1 MNCNCNN
8 ENNKTALIKHVFGN
22 VLRLAIPL
30 TLRTVSLE
38 DGEIVSTDTDFI
50 PSNEHP
56 VRVEFTKEKGITK
69 VVIDAVMRDG
79 NVACVED
86 EGTIPIGTYAITVT
100 CKDNNA
106 KPYRF
111 KQRTVLTVTDYTADA
126 GIQKPVEFE
135 VKEWYLDAAIF
146 LALKGEDGVGIQDIE
161 TQTSTEVGG
170 VNTVTFILTDGRTRS
185 FTVLNGSGNVDD
197 ELDINSRHPLSNSA
211 ITTKFNAIDE
221 ALANIFGDVDYE
233 SGNKVIRFWDKGKT
247 KILATLDATP
257 FIKDGMVNSVY
268 ISNNTLVITFNTES
282 GKEPIGVPLT
292 SVFNPNNY
300 YNKTQVDNRI
310 AAAVAGV
317 QIDTSGLAKLAS
329 NSKLRYNQAAVVIL
343 DHINGVEGEDV
354 VYPTGPNMIFGAE
367 NGHIILV
374 NEDYEQTDLG
384 ITQDI
389 AFYDKTTEAWYRYSY
404 GAGLFDDM
412 GWHQL
417 TTGGISEEDDPVYR
431 ASVAATITQAMI
443 NTWNA
448 KQTAINDLDTIRAG
462 AALGATALQPVTLFM
477 EERSGSLYFT
487 DDSGP
492 ISDHE
497 EVKRILGDVHN
508 SVIVVYNFR
517 PYTCKRPFS
526 VQGDEFWLGTY
537 LEDNTFYSLNLGLD
551 SKEIYIDETVVCE
564 MARSEQ
570 LDNFSRRV
578 VVEVSYTN
586 SIDSATYSVG
596 GVIISLSTLYG
607 YIQDES
613 TEVVLKV
620 PYYEE
625 ENGNNHGPYTAYLS
639 LSSMWADKRR
649 YYCFR
654 GDVIGHYTSDGFVQ
668 MVFAYDSRS
677 GLWVDD
683 FVWDINTVENL
694 STVAYSGS
702 YDDLED
708 KPTIPAAYDD
718 SALDHRVSVLEGF
731 MEETPSIEDI
741 PTKTSDLTN
750 DSDFTTQ
757 AYVDAQIAQ
766 MEIGETV
773 VVNTDGANI
782 VDSHTNPSIFLAP
795 SARQMMMMANNITTL
810 FAKINDLF
818 DRLAAIAFTDTK
830 PSSSWKE
837 YPNWIAPVIPTHS
850 LSYEL
855 SRCSADVR
863 PGLVGEGGL
872 HVVFT
877 PEGTSDVFAYLT
889 VNGDDVTPVPTG
901 DVDGSVYIDI
911 IVNNDVRIVA
921 VAVSGYSV
929 GLGAGSS
936 DISLQKQNVLSGQT
950 YRGTLVRTKY
960 HVLPTSISAT
970 MGGQSVTFGQRN
982 TYDNKTGEI
991 VITNV
996 ADDVLITA
1004 VGVIQSAIDVSM
1016 TGHHCGFLHNN
1027 DEIDTD
1033 TLEIYEDDKPYEIDI
1048 IPDSEYRFDDTPE
1061 ILSGSSSAIVLG
1073 PFENGGYKL
1082 IIMAGSTDDVEIYAD
1097 AVEDVPAELTAPLD
1111 GAAFDIGAIESGD
1124 SSVSSIIHIEGN
1136 HFTRP
1141 VELTLTGATG
1151 FTLSKYEL
1159 TAAEVNTG
1167 IDVAITYTNAGSAS
1181 VSVSGT
1187 LEIKGE
1193 NLEESISIT
1202 ITAAKRIH
1210 SGYVTSGLL
1219 MHLDGKNQGSTQGVW
1234 MDSTLSYAF
1243 TLEGSASVH
1252 LDGNNKTDGVEFSNY
1267 GDYAICSDAL
1277 TQRYDSGTIEICFTP
1292 LSNFIDTTT
1301 AGIVDNL
1308 KRMYHMR
1315 VFFMTDAD
1323 DRICAM
1329 INTKSA
1335 SKTFYLRSYG
1345 STFIASPPSKR
1356 NLSSVPTSAS
1366 TISQCYSR
1374 GMVNGV
1380 VDTSSVQGAKIG
1392 RAGSNT
1398 GMAVGGMITDWYL
1411 GQQGET
1417 TERVYLADAII
1428 HEVRVYNRQLTQ
1440 EEMLQNQK
1448 EDNRRYGL
1456 GIAALNNTT
1465 KR

>member
-1 MNCNCNN
+1 MNC
-8 ENNKTALIKHVFGN
+8 ENNIQAKVSQVRGN
-22 VLRLAIPL
+22 VLRVAVPL
-30 TLRTVSLE
+30 QVEVATLENGRIVKRTE
-38 DGEIVSTDTDFI
+38 DFTPN
-50 PSNEHP
+50 PSHP
-56 VRVEFTKEKGITK
+56 VTVTLFIGTKTYRYTPEISGNVVTFEDLGVLPVGDYNIEIKCKDAQGK
-69 VVIDAVMRDG
+69 PMRFMARSAVVIVDA
-79 NVACVED
+79 
-86 EGTIPIGTYAITVT
+86 
-100 CKDNNA
+100 
-106 KPYRF
+106 
-111 KQRTVLTVTDYTADA
+111 TADA
-126 GIQKPVEFE
+126 GIAAGVEF
-135 VKEWYLDAAIF
+135 DA
-146 LALKGEDGVGIQDIE
+146 E
-161 TQTSTEVGG
+161 TQTLLGAVFYA
-170 VNTVTFILTDGRTRS
+170 V
-185 FTVLNGSGNVDD
+185 GSGGGGGC
-197 ELDINSRHPLSNSA
+197 
-211 ITTKFNAIDE
+211 ITEETD
-221 ALANIFGDVDYE
+221 
-233 SGNKVIRFWDKGKT
+233 
-247 KILATLDATP
+247 P
-257 FIKDGMVNSVY
+257 
-268 ISNNTLVITFNTES
+268 
-282 GKEPIGVPLT
+282 
-292 SVFNPNNY
+292 VFAMSP
-300 YNKTQVDNRI
+300 
-310 AAAVAGV
+310 AAGV
-317 QIDTSGLAKLAS
+317 TAGDID
-329 NSKLRYNQAAVVIL
+329 
-343 DHINGVEGEDV
+343 
-354 VYPTGPNMIFGAE
+354 
-367 NGHIILV
+367 
-374 NEDYEQTDLG
+374 
-384 ITQDI
+384 
-389 AFYDKTTEAWYRYSY
+389 
-404 GAGLFDDM
+404 
-412 GWHQL
+412 
-417 TTGGISEEDDPVYR
+417 
-431 ASVAATITQAMI
+431 
-443 NTWNA
+443 TWNA
-448 KQTAINDLDTIRAG
+448 KQTAINDLDKIRAG
-462 AALGATALQPVTLFM
+462 AALGATAMQPVTLFV

-487 DDSGP
+487 DDNGP
-492 ISDHE
+492 ISDHG
-497 EVKRILGDVHN
+497 EVKRILEDVHN
-508 SVIVVYNFR
+508 SVIVVYEFR

-526 VQGDEFWLGTY
+526 VEGDESWIGTY
-537 LEDNTFYSLNLGLD
+537 IEDNVFYSLNLGLD
-551 SKEIYIDETVVCE
+551 DKEIYIDETVVCE
-564 MARSEQ
+564 MARPEQ
-570 LDNFSRRV
+570 LDNISRRV
-578 VVEVSYTN
+578 VVDVSYTN
-586 SIDSATYSVG
+586 SIENATYSVDG
-596 GVIISLSTLYG
+596 DTISLSTLYG
-607 YIQDES
+607 YISDES

-625 ENGNNHGPYTAYLS
+625 ENGNNYGPYTACLS

-649 YYCFR
+649 YYGFR
-654 GDVIGHYTSDGFVQ
+654 GDVVGHYAHDGFVQ
-668 MVFAYDSRS
+668 MIFVYDSRS
-677 GLWVDD
+677 GFFVDD
-683 FVWDINTVENL
+683 FGWFPNSSGEDL
-694 STVAYSGS
+694 APVAYSGS

-708 KPTIPAAYDD
+708 KPTIPAEYDD

-810 FAKINDLF
+810 FAKVNDLF

-837 YPNWIAPVIPTHS
+837 SPNWLAPVIPTHS

-855 SRCSADVR
+855 SRCSADVQ

-877 PEGTSDVFAYLT
+877 PEGASDVFAYLT

-911 IVNNDVRIVA
+911 IVNGDVRIVA

-929 GLGAGSS
+929 GLGAGTS
-936 DISLQKQNVLSGQT
+936 DISLQKQNVLPGQT

-996 ADDVLITA
+996 AGDVLITA
-1004 VGVIQSAIDVSM
+1004 VGVIQRAIEISM

-1027 DEIDTD
+1027 VKIDTD

-1048 IPDSEYRFDDTPE
+1048 IPDSGYRFDDPPE

-1097 AVEDVPAELTAPLD
+1097 AVEDIPAELTAPLD
-1111 GAAFDIGAIESGD
+1111 GATFDIGAIESGD
-1124 SSVSSIIHIEGN
+1124 SSVSSILHIEGN

-1141 VELTLTGATG
+1141 VELSLTGASG

-1187 LEIKGE
+1187 LEIEGK
-1193 NLEESISIT
+1193 NLEENISVP
-1202 ITAAKRIH
+1202 ITAEKRIH

-1243 TLEGSASVH
+1243 TLEGGASVH

-1292 LSNFIDTTT
+1292 LSDFIDTTT
-1301 AGIVDNL
+1301 AGVVDNL
-1308 KRMYHMR
+1308 KRIYHMR

-1329 INTKSA
+1329 INTKSTG
-1335 SKTFYLRSYG
+1335 KTFYLRSYG
-1345 STFIASPPSKR
+1345 STYIASPPSKR
-1356 NLSSVPTSAS
+1356 NLSSVPTIAS

-1374 GMVNGV
+1374 GMINGV

-1398 GMAVGGMITDWYL
+1398 GMVVGGMITDWYV
-1411 GQQGET
+1411 GQGET
-1417 TERVYLADAII
+1417 TERVYLSDAII

-1456 GIAALNNTT
+1456 GITALNSTI
-1465 KR
+1465 K